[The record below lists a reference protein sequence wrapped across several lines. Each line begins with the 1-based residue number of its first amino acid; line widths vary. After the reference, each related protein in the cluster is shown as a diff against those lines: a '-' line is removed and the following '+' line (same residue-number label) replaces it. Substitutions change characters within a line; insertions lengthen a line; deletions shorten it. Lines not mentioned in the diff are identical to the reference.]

1 MCRVEY
7 KMRMGN
13 IVPMIRRWSRA
24 FIALMALL
32 LATAGNSPL
41 LRAQDAKKPLSGY
54 KVVGVEKFTAGT
66 LSTKEG
72 FPQDFEGIMHKT
84 AVTKLTESKLFEKV
98 VDAAELPADASNSTA
113 PEEGGRL
120 VLSGTII
127 GYDPG
132 SQAARAWIGLGA
144 GATKVKVRFIF
155 RDAQTGKE
163 VLRSDQ
169 QGKYSGTWALTGGS
183 TETGTQQAAKKVIGE
198 LIKEIQKKR

>member
-1 MCRVEY
+1 MAN

-13 IVPMIRRWSRA
+13 IVPMIRPQPAA
-24 FIALMALL
+24 FITLMALL
-32 LATAGNSPL
+32 LVAAGNSPL

-54 KVVGVEKFTAGT
+54 SAVTVEKFTAGT

-72 FPQDFEGIMHKT
+72 FPQGFEGIMQKT
-84 AVTKLTESKLFEKV
+84 AVAKLTESKLFEKV
-98 VDAAELPADASNSTA
+98 VDGTEAPAGANNSSTA
-113 PEEGGRL
+113 EQGASL
-120 VLSGTII
+120 ILSGTII

-132 SQAARAWIGLGA
+132 SQAARAMLCCGA
-144 GATKVKVRFIF
+144 GAAKVKVRFIF
-155 RDAQTGKE
+155 RDGQTGKE

-169 QGKYSGTWALTGGS
+169 QGKYSGTWALSGGS